1 MMARAFSIAAG
12 VLILSAS
19 MSSARPISALPVFD
33 LTRQNVAETDPVDD
47 NFSVAVGEQRSRGF
61 EAELTGKPLP
71 WLDLVATY
79 AYVDAKVT
87 KSNVAVTGIPE
98 GTQLAEA
105 PRHSASLFTK
115 IAFEPLGLPDT
126 AVSVGV
132 YYLGRRPT
140 RDYFAPPD
148 PTLTFY
154 AATTRIDLGIYQ
166 QIGPKLR
173 LQGNITNLTSER
185 IYEPANQ
192 GYRRQT
198 PFRATVGARITL

>member
-1 MMARAFSIAAG
+1 MLDENRLTLSLAA
-12 VLILSAS
+12 
-19 MSSARPISALPVFD
+19 FD
-33 LTRQNVAETDPVDD
+33 LTRQNVVETDPIDN
-47 NFSVAVGEQRSRGF
+47 NFSVAVGEQHSRGF

-71 WLDLVATY
+71 WIDLVATY

-105 PRHSASLFTK
+105 PRHSASLFSK
-115 IAFEPLGLPDT
+115 LALAPLGLPDT
-126 AVSVGV
+126 AISVGV
-132 YYLGRRPT
+132 YYLGKRPT
-140 RDYFAPPD
+140 RDYFSPPD
-148 PTLTFY
+148 PALTFY
-154 AATTRIDLGIYQ
+154 TATTRIDLGIYQ

-173 LQGNITNLTSER
+173 IQGNITNLTSER

-198 PFRATVGARITL
+198 PFRATIGARITL